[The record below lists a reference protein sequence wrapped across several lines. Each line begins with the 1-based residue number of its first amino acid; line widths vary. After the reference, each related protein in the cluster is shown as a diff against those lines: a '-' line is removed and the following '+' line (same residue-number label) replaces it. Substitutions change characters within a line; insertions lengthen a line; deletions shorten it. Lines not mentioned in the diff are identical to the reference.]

1 VTIRLRGNAPALL
14 IGGALLV
21 GIALLTL
28 GGALAEGAAYLLPA
42 AALVAVLLLGGYPG
56 ESALFSIARRV
67 ASRARRAPRLRAPCP
82 RAAQLLLPRGSR
94 LLGSALAVR
103 PPPPA
108 A

>member
-1 VTIRLRGNAPALL
+1 VTIRLRGSTRALV
-14 IGGALLV
+14 IGGALLA
-21 GIALLTL
+21 GIALLAL
-28 GGALAEGAAYLLPA
+28 GGALADGAAYLLPA

-56 ESALFSIARRV
+56 ERALLAIARR
-67 ASRARRAPRLRAPCP
+67 APFRARRAPRLRTPRP
-82 RAAQLLLPRGSR
+82 RAAQLLLPRGGR